1 MRAKYT
7 YLIILIASLALTTGC
22 KPYKEH
28 LMLKAD
34 DDYTYADFQK
44 AAQEFERNYVIQVND
59 QISLEV
65 YTNDGERIIDP
76 DYALLKEMPSNQVNS
91 RPNPSYL
98 VREDGF
104 VKLPLLGD
112 VKLTGMTLNEA
123 NLYLQERFNVYY
135 NDSYV
140 EVQFDNKRVIVL
152 GAMGGQLLP
161 LENQNVSVAEIISMG
176 GGLQLGGKSHNIRL
190 IRENEIYLINLS
202 TVDGFLETNMIVQ
215 PNDIIYIEPIQKI
228 ASEVARDITPWVAL
242 ITSFTTL
249 ILVIVNQ

>member
-1 MRAKYT
+1 MV
-7 YLIILIASLALTTGC
+7 LSC

-44 AAQEFERNYVIQVND
+44 AAREFERNYVIQVND
-59 QISLEV
+59 RLRLQV

-91 RPNPSYL
+91 RPDPSYL

-140 EVQFDNKRVIVL
+140 DVHFDNKRVIVL

-161 LENQNVSVAEIISMG
+161 LENQNVSVAEIISMA

-215 PNDIIYIEPIQKI
+215 PNDIIYVEPIQKI

-249 ILVIVNQ
+249 ILVIVNQN